1 MELSKFIR
9 KREGSKDSSEDKIN
23 YMKYALT
30 ILKASVFA
38 VLLTVVL
45 FLLAALVLLIS
56 GVDDEVV
63 PLIVQ
68 VVRFVSIGCAGI
80 ICGRNAPKMGWLA
93 GIIAGIVYVILTVL
107 LGLLFFDNF
116 SFDKILLMDVVTGG
130 IAGFISGIIGINTKK
145 R

>member
-23 YMKYALT
+23 YTKYALT

-68 VVRFVSIGCAGI
+68 VVRIVSIGCA
-80 ICGRNAPKMGWLA
+80 
-93 GIIAGIVYVILTVL
+93 
-107 LGLLFFDNF
+107 
-116 SFDKILLMDVVTGG
+116 
-130 IAGFISGIIGINTKK
+130 
-145 R
+145 

>member
-1 MELSKFIR
+1 
-9 KREGSKDSSEDKIN
+9 
-23 YMKYALT
+23 
-30 ILKASVFA
+30 
-38 VLLTVVL
+38 
-45 FLLAALVLLIS
+45 
-56 GVDDEVV
+56 
-63 PLIVQ
+63 
-68 VVRFVSIGCAGI
+68 
-80 ICGRNAPKMGWLA
+80 MGWLA